1 MTMTSVA
8 DVAAIAK
15 GVLGLGG
22 RKNAKAEDSKFQSFF
37 EAQASVIAK
46 LWDMIQPLDD
56 SESP

>member
-1 MTMTSVA
+1 MTSVA